1 MLSSGGARRK
11 RGLSTV
17 NLAMFEPHAHIQSWS
32 LPFAITSTLVAVAA
46 VVYLR
51 GWLSLRTAFPNL
63 IPGWRLAA
71 FMGGLVSVWT
81 AIASP
86 LAALD
91 HQSLTIHML
100 KHLLLMKIA
109 APLVLAGAPA
119 FPMACGLLKLFITSA
134 APIGGRP
141 ARWLERCLMHPGL
154 CWLAG
159 TVAVIGW
166 HLPVAF
172 QWGMHSHWVH
182 DLEDL
187 SFLAAGFLFW
197 CPVVQSSPYGTK
209 SPRWSMALYLFLATV
224 PCDILSAFL
233 VFCNRLVYPCYRA
246 TPQLFSMASLQD
258 QECAGALM
266 WVWVTFAYL
275 IPAVAITVKILSSSN
290 TQSPGSIRT
299 AQHLAAG
306 QSRNGAKVL

>member
-1 MLSSGGARRK
+1 
-11 RGLSTV
+11 
-17 NLAMFEPHAHIQSWS
+17 MFEPHAHVQSWS

-51 GWLSLRTAFPNL
+51 GWLSLRNAFPNL

-71 FMGGLVSVWT
+71 FMGGLVSLWT
-81 AIASP
+81 AVASP

-100 KHLLLMKIA
+100 KHLLLMTIA

-119 FPMACGLLKLFITSA
+119 FPLACGLPKLFITSA

-141 ARWLERCLMHPGL
+141 ARWLERCLMHPVL

-159 TVAVIGW
+159 MAAVIGW

-197 CPVVQSSPYGTK
+197 CPIVQSSPCATQ
-209 SPRWSMALYLFLATV
+209 SPRWSMALYLFLATL

-233 VFCNRLVYPCYRA
+233 VFCNRLVYPYYLA

-275 IPAVAITVKILSSSN
+275 IPAVAITVQILSSSN
-290 TQSPGSIRT
+290 TQSQGSIQT
-299 AQHLAAG
+299 AQHIAAG
-306 QSRNGAKVL
+306 RSRNGAKVL